1 MIELSRQ
8 IRVAKKYLQ
17 VGIEHRKKNPRED
30 GHELKFRRIPLSVL
44 KDELTADEWMEL
56 VMEAH
61 DMYESERKSNE
72 INRDMMKL
80 FSEIKR

>member
-8 IRVAKKYLQ
+8 IRFAKKSLQ
-17 VGIEHRKKNPRED
+17 AGIEHRKKNPRKD
-30 GHELKFRRIPLSVL
+30 GHELNFRRIPLSVL

-56 VMEAH
+56 VAEAH
-61 DMYESERKSNE
+61 EMYESERKSNE
-72 INRDMMKL
+72 LNRDMMKL